1 MYTNNKLSI
10 IILFTVA
17 ASLTG
22 FSSIIHTS
30 YSLPSAVVNP
40 NDLPGIADN
49 PAFDLLKKGHMSDKG
64 DINSID
70 IPGHKTLSEK
80 DTKFGHLTVIV
91 NTIDLFNL
99 FKQVKSSDFTVH
111 VISDSDS
118 SQQSHNTFLG
128 SESGTE
134 VKVGTG
140 NYQVTEDISD
150 GSNLAN
156 EDVNVH
162 FSQDCLGIMHNN
174 EDKTC
179 KITNT
184 IQ

>member
-1 MYTNNKLSI
+1 MYINKKVSI

-17 ASLTG
+17 ASLTE

-30 YSLPSAVVNP
+30 SSLPSAVVNP

-49 PAFDLLKKGHMSDKG
+49 PAFDLLKKGHINNND
-64 DINSID
+64 DLNSID
-70 IPGHKTLSEK
+70 IPGNKTLSEK

-111 VISDSDS
+111 VISDSGS
-118 SQQSHNTFLG
+118 NQQSHNTFLG

-140 NYQVTEDISD
+140 
-150 GSNLAN
+150 
-156 EDVNVH
+156 
-162 FSQDCLGIMHNN
+162 
-174 EDKTC
+174 
-179 KITNT
+179 
-184 IQ
+184 

>member
-1 MYTNNKLSI
+1 
-10 IILFTVA
+10 
-17 ASLTG
+17 
-22 FSSIIHTS
+22 
-30 YSLPSAVVNP
+30 
-40 NDLPGIADN
+40 
-49 PAFDLLKKGHMSDKG
+49 MSDKG

-70 IPGHKTLSEK
+70 IPDYKTLSDK
-80 DTKFGHLTVIV
+80 NTTFGHLTIIV

-111 VISDSDS
+111 VISDSGK
-118 SQQSHNTFLG
+118 QQSHNTFLG

-140 NYQVTEDISD
+140 NYQVTENISD
-150 GSNLAN
+150 ESNFAN
-156 EDVNVH
+156 GDVNVH
-162 FSQDCLGIMHNN
+162 FSQGCSGIMHNN

>member
-1 MYTNNKLSI
+1 MIHSNKKISI
-10 IILFTVA
+10 ILLFTVA

-22 FSSIIHTS
+22 FTSIIYTA
-30 YSLPSAVVNP
+30 YSIPTTNT

-49 PAFDLLKKGHMSDKG
+49 PAFDLLKKGHISNKG

-70 IPGHKTLSEK
+70 LPGHETLSGK
-80 DTKFGHLTVIV
+80 NVKFGHLTVIV

-111 VISDSDS
+111 VIGDSGS
-118 SQQSHNTFLG
+118 NQQSHNTFLG
-128 SESGTE
+128 SESGTK
-134 VKVGTG
+134 VKVGVG
-140 NYQVTEDISD
+140 NYQVTEDIPDEIDNAINGD
-150 GSNLAN
+150 G
-156 EDVNVH
+156 DVH
-162 FSQDCLGIMHNN
+162 FSKDCSGVMHNN

>member
-10 IILFTVA
+10 IILFTAA

-22 FSSIIHTS
+22 FSSITHTS

-64 DINSID
+64 SINSID
-70 IPGHKTLSEK
+70 IPGHKTLLEK
-80 DTKFGHLTVIV
+80 DKKFGHLTVIV

-111 VISDSDS
+111 VISDSG
-118 SQQSHNTFLG
+118 SQQSQNTFLG

-150 GSNLAN
+150 GSNLADG
-156 EDVNVH
+156 DVKVH
-162 FSQDCLGIMHNN
+162 FSQDCSGIMHNN